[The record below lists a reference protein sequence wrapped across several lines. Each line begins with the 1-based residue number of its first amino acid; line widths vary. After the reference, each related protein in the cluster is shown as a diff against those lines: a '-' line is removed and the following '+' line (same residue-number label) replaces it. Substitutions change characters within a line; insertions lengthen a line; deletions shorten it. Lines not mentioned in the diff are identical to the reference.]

1 MEKIINL
8 GIPHVGENIFEN
20 IGTDELCQYFLVSQT
35 WKVLAENVLLK
46 RWKIKFFKACRTGK
60 TKIVELLLKHYESED
75 IDLNARNE
83 YGQTAFISACLKG
96 HKDVVKLLLDNSD
109 IDLNVRNNHGFNAFA
124 LACYSGHKDVVEL
137 LLKISDIEVNARSN
151 QETEEEEC
159 TALMVA
165 CARGNEDVVKLLVG
179 NSNRNIDL
187 NAKTTLGRT
196 ALMIACLKGHKNV
209 IKLLMDISDID
220 LNARTNDGYTAFA
233 IACQLG
239 HKGVVELFL
248 KNSEIDVNAKSN
260 DGWTAFMV
268 ACWKG
273 RKKVVKLLLKYPEI
287 NFSTTGLDLSK
298 EMNDI
303 VNNSK
308 KISRRSA
315 RLAEKNQSSSTSP
328 QSN

>member
-1 MEKIINL
+1 M
-8 GIPHVGENIFEN
+8 
-20 IGTDELCQYFLVSQT
+20 QWLV
-35 WKVLAENVLLK
+35 LMLLK
-46 RWKIKFFKACRTGK
+46 
-60 TKIVELLLKHYESED
+60 
-75 IDLNARNE
+75 N
-83 YGQTAFISACLKG
+83 
-96 HKDVVKLLLDNSD
+96 
-109 IDLNVRNNHGFNAFA
+109 
-124 LACYSGHKDVVEL
+124 
-137 LLKISDIEVNARSN
+137 SDIEVNARSN
-151 QETEEEEC
+151 QETEES

-165 CARGNEDVVKLLVG
+165 CFQGHEDVVKLLVG

-303 VNNSK
+303 VNNVK
-308 KISRRSA
+308 KIPRRSA